1 MERSRGV
8 GGVGGF
14 LGIAYDGVGKLVDWL
29 VDWLVI
35 RSEVAF
41 YGYNKV
47 SLYRLLLLRRTTLFF
62 F

>member
-14 LGIAYDGVGKLVDWL
+14 LGIAHDGLGKLVGG
-29 VDWLVI
+29 LVI

-41 YGYNKV
+41 NVYSKG
-47 SLYRLLLLRRTTLFF
+47 
-62 F
+62 

>member
-14 LGIAYDGVGKLVDWL
+14 LGIAHDGVGKLVDWL
-29 VDWLVI
+29 AT

-41 YGYNKV
+41 YVYNKG
-47 SLYRLLLLRRTTLFF
+47 
-62 F
+62 

>member
-14 LGIAYDGVGKLVDWL
+14 LGIAYDGLGNLVDWI

-41 YGYNKV
+41 YVYNKV
-47 SLYRLLLLRRTTLFF
+47 SL
-62 F
+62 

>member
-14 LGIAYDGVGKLVDWL
+14 LGIFHNGVGKLVDWL
-29 VDWLVI
+29 AT

-41 YGYNKV
+41 YVYSEV
-47 SLYRLLLLRRTTLFF
+47 SL
-62 F
+62 